1 MCISYYPNR
10 GERKEKKMSMK
21 SISLVVAVLLV
32 VSAVPAG
39 AQEKLG
45 DLVAQYGYDWMIGKW
60 AATGDDGSQVDLEY
74 KWILDK
80 CAMCVNLKIGEFEYH
95 GLIMFVSSSEE
106 IVQIG
111 ADNMGATWKGTWG
124 EDYEGAVNRNERVEP
139 DGTTQTMDM
148 VFVKIDSNSFKVKQ
162 YPVESGGYR
171 ASQASGEITFKRQ
184 KADTA
189 QKTEKGS
196 ELDGTWVG
204 TAGGGYGEWTFI
216 ISEGKVEV
224 KGPDSE
230 YYAGTVKLNTSTNPK
245 QADFKI
251 NKCSLADYIGETSLS
266 IYKLEGKKLTLAASE
281 PGSMGRPY
289 DLESGGDAMVFSLTR
304 K

>member
-1 MCISYYPNR
+1 
-10 GERKEKKMSMK
+10 MSLR
-21 SISLVVAVLLV
+21 SISLAITVLLV

-39 AQEKLG
+39 AQENLG
-45 DLVAQYGYDWMIGKW
+45 DLISQYGYDWMIGKW
-60 AATGDDGSQVDLEY
+60 AATGDDGSQVELEY

-80 CAMCVNLKIGEFEYH
+80 CAMCINLKMGEFKYH
-95 GLIMFVSSSEE
+95 GLIMFMPSSEE
-106 IVQIG
+106 VVQVG

-124 EDYEGAVNRNERVEP
+124 EDYEGAVNRNERTEP
-139 DGTTQTMDM
+139 DGTKQTMDM
-148 VFVKIDSNSFKVKQ
+148 VFIKVDNNSFKVKQ

-189 QKTEKGS
+189 KKGG

-204 TAGGGYGEWTFI
+204 TAGGGYGEWTFT
-216 ISEGKVEV
+216 ISKGKVEV

-230 YYAGTVKLNTSTNPK
+230 LYAGTVTVNIKTNPK

-251 NKCSLADYIGETSLS
+251 NKCSLPEYEGQTSLS
-266 IYKLEGKKLTLAASE
+266 IYKLEGNKLTLAASE
-281 PGSMGRPY
+281 PGSMNRPY
-289 DLESGGDAMVFSLTR
+289 NLESGGEAMVFSLKR